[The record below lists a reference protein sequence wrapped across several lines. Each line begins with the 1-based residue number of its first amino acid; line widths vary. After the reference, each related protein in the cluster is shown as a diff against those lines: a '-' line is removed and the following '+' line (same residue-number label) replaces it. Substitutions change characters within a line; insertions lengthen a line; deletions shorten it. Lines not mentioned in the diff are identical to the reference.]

1 MKKVIFIL
9 CVLIVALSTGC
20 SYAGESYFSESNYTN
35 DSIFGESSFLRNSK
49 EPFQSNIDYILADYN
64 VKDVSDATNNTIAQY
79 DFIDSDITLV
89 NNKSATD
96 DTASSAELE
105 VVKETQKETS
115 KGSSGAKI
123 VAYAR
128 KFVGKPYNYGGGHNP
143 QWNGSMQKFPKT
155 GVDCSAFVSGIYT
168 HFGYK
173 ISGTAQNLTSFGK
186 KIDTSS
192 HGSWKAGDLIMF
204 GTSANNIGHVAI
216 YTGNG
221 KLVHALGKKW
231 GIVETPV
238 NYGPSSNVV
247 AARRILK

>member
-20 SYAGESYFSESNYTN
+20 SYAGESYFGESNYTN

-173 ISGTAQNLTSFGK
+173 ISGTAQSLTSFGK